1 MTIQVTLL
9 ETLGALA
16 AGFLSFISPCILP
29 IIPSYIAY
37 ITGVSFEEL
46 TDREKSLQ
54 IRKKILTHSLMFV
67 LGFSLIFIMLG
78 ASATS
83 IGAVLR
89 QHLNIITKVAGVII
103 FLLGLHLTG
112 LIKVNLLMQEHR
124 MDVKQKPA
132 GMIGSLLM
140 GIAFGAGWTPCVGP
154 FLASALALA
163 SSKGTVTD
171 GIILL
176 GGYSIGLGIPF
187 ILAALGMNTF
197 LNYAQKIKKHF
208 HIFTIGSG
216 ILLMIMGILVFTGLF
231 GDLSMRL
238 LQ

>member
-1 MTIQVTLL
+1 MTIQVNLW
-9 ETLGALA
+9 ETLGAFA

-46 TDREKSLQ
+46 TDKEKSLQ
-54 IRKKILTHSLMFV
+54 VRKKVLTHSLLFV
-67 LGFSLIFIMLG
+67 MGFSLIFVMLG
-78 ASATS
+78 ATATTV
-83 IGAVLR
+83 GAFLR
-89 QHLNIITKVAGVII
+89 QHLNIITKIAGVII

-112 LIKVNLLMQEHR
+112 LIKVKFLMQEHR
-124 MDVKQKPA
+124 MDVKEKPA
-132 GMIGSLLM
+132 GLIGSLLM

-163 SSKGTVTD
+163 SSKGTAVD

-197 LNYAQKIKKHF
+197 MSYSQKIKKHF
-208 HIFTIGSG
+208 QIFTTASG
-216 ILLMIMGILVFTGLF
+216 VLLMIMGILVFTGLF